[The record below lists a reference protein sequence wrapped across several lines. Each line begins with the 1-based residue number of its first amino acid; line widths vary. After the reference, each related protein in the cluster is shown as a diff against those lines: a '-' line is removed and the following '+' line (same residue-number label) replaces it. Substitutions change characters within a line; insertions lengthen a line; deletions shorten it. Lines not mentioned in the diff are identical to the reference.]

1 MINLKFPNQVQGSDS
16 SQEDVYRN
24 DSKDYLKN
32 YDPMLLIYD
41 FIRSDV
47 IQKYNLLECFK
58 YEDEDDNSTE
68 FFIKLK
74 NDLSFHEKNKLRS
87 QIRKDIENYCFENDL
102 IYINNFYI
110 YLSR

>member
-1 MINLKFPNQVQGSDS
+1 MVNLKFLDRFQGSDS
-16 SQEDVYRN
+16 SQEYVYRN

-32 YDPMLLIYD
+32 YDPMSLIYD

-58 YEDEDDNSTE
+58 YEDEDDDSTE

-74 NDLSFHEKNKLRS
+74 NDLSFYEKNELRA
-87 QIRKDIENYCFENDL
+87 QIRKDIEDYCFENDL

>member
-1 MINLKFPNQVQGSDS
+1 MVNLELLDKYHDNDY
-16 SQEDVYRN
+16 SQEGIYGN
-24 DSKDYLKN
+24 DSKEYLKY
-32 YDPMLLIYD
+32 YDPMMLIFD

-74 NDLSFHEKNKLRS
+74 HDLSFHEKNALRF
-87 QIRKDIENYCFENDL
+87 QIRKDIENYCFEKEL
-102 IYINNFYI
+102 IHINNFYI